1 MLDVAD
7 LDGNTA
13 LLYAT
18 MNKNIE
24 VMSYLIG
31 RGAKIDVTNKKGQT
45 VNTLKYRGE
54 MTQLIDN
61 YAKMLANNEQKR
73 AILLAASRKVHT
85 FNITLRNISMN

>member
-1 MLDVAD
+1 
-7 LDGNTA
+7 
-13 LLYAT
+13 

-31 RGAKIDVTNKKGQT
+31 RGAKIDVTNKKSQT

-85 FNITLRNISMN
+85 FYIYFTCFLHIFYINFT